1 MLYYCKNIK
10 NSGLFYLTGV
20 RIKRSFMSDWLKQFE
35 KYLTVERNGSKHTA
49 DAYLRDIRQFCKLV
63 MEDENFSDFAAV
75 DNNHAR
81 LFLVKLFEENI
92 SKTSTGR
99 KIASCRSFFRFLL
112 REGVIERNPFI
123 GVNAPKTE
131 IKLPEIMSVNAID
144 ALISAVSQFSAAAPH
159 KNADDARFA
168 ELRDIAII
176 EMIYSGGLR
185 ISEALSLDWNDCDF
199 FTDSMKIRGKG
210 KKERIAMI
218 GGSARRAVFEYR
230 KFCREAGFPT
240 SGANPVFRNR
250 FGERITA
257 RSFQRSLKNYLMTAG
272 LPAEL
277 TPHKLRHSFATHML
291 DAGADLRSVQEMLGH
306 ENLSTT
312 QIYTHVSLKRMKDA
326 YNEAHPAAR
335 KNRKK

>member
-1 MLYYCKNIK
+1 MTD
-10 NSGLFYLTGV
+10 YL
-20 RIKRSFMSDWLKQFE
+20 KKFE
-35 KYLTVERNGSKHTA
+35 TYLIVERNGSEHTA

-63 MEDENFSDFAAV
+63 MGDENFSDFTAV
-75 DNNHAR
+75 DRDHAR
-81 LFLVKLFEENI
+81 LFMVKLFEENI
-92 SKTSTGR
+92 SKNSTGR

-112 REGVIERNPFI
+112 REGVVESNPFN
-123 GVNAPKTE
+123 GVSAPKTE
-131 IKLPEIMSVNAID
+131 TKLPEIMSVNAID
-144 ALISAVSQFSAAAPH
+144 ALINAVSQFSVAAPH
-159 KNADDARFA
+159 KNAEDARFA

-185 ISEALSLDWNDCDF
+185 ISEALSLDWKDCDF

-230 KFCREAGFPT
+230 KFCREMSFPT
-240 SGANPVFRNR
+240 TGDNPVFRNR
-250 FGERITA
+250 LGGRITA
-257 RSFQRSLKNYLMTAG
+257 RSFQRSLKNYLAAAG

-326 YNEAHPAAR
+326 YNEAHPSAR
-335 KNRKK
+335 KNKKTVY